1 MGMVMGNADSIISSQ
16 RFVPASKAFGWV
28 RLEKPVMVAEKAEAA
43 IKEDTTLSS
52 SRIPFYPP
60 DTLDNPRLYVSIFF
74 LTRLYESIII
84 ILFNASADWPDVS
97 LPDG

>member
-16 RFVPASKAFGWV
+16 RFVPASKVFGWV

-60 DTLDNPRLYVSIFF
+60 YTLDNPRLYVSIFF
-74 LTRLYESIII
+74 FLPDYIII

-97 LPDG
+97 LPEG